1 MVVNQTILYDRIG
14 QDYRTGRRE
23 DPRIAAAILAA
34 LAGASPVLNVGAGA
48 GSYEPAGRPVVAA
61 EPSAVMLA
69 QRPAGA
75 APAVRAV
82 AERLPFAD
90 DTFGA
95 AMAVLTLHH
104 WSDRA
109 RGLAEMRRV
118 ARGPLMLF
126 LPDPLAAQRRWW
138 LHDYFPAIWRLEM
151 SRETRLD
158 EVAGLLGGHVEV
170 TPVPIPADC
179 SDGFNGAYWRRPRA
193 YLDPAI
199 WRPMSALAQI
209 PEADRAA
216 GMSRLR
222 ADLDSGEWHRRFG
235 HLLELSE
242 LDLGYRVIAV
252 SDRLRPTAPRRPVPR
267 RPAG

>member
-1 MVVNQTILYDRIG
+1 MVVNRAILYDQIG
-14 QDYRTGRRE
+14 EDYRSGRRE

-48 GSYEPAGRPVVAA
+48 GSYEPADRPVVAA

-90 DTFGA
+90 GAFGA
-95 AMAVLTLHH
+95 AMGVLTLHH

-118 ARGPLMLF
+118 ARGPVVLF
-126 LPDPLAAQRRWW
+126 IRDPLAVPRWW
-138 LHDYFPAIWRLEM
+138 LHDYFPATWRQEK
-151 SRETRLD
+151 SWETRLD
-158 EVAGLLGGHVEV
+158 EVAGLLGGQVEL

-179 SDGFNGAYWRRPRA
+179 TDGFNAAYWRRPRA
-193 YLDPAI
+193 YLDPVI
-199 WRPMSALAQI
+199 WRSMSALAVI
-209 PEADRAA
+209 PETDRAA
-216 GMSRLR
+216 GMARLR
-222 ADLDSGEWHRRFG
+222 ADLDSGEWDRRFG
-235 HLLELSE
+235 HLLDLDE
-242 LDLGYRVIAV
+242 LDLGYRVLAA
-252 SDRLRPTAPRRPVPR
+252 R
-267 RPAG
+267 